1 MAIEITR
8 PGKYSL
14 IVSTPVM
21 PAAGTLGFADSYK
34 GLIDYDKLGA
44 LVTNPV
50 TIEPWNPASGT
61 RAIPLDAGI
70 LLHTGLPNPG
80 LRKVIG
86 RNRKLWAKLPIPVIL
101 HLVGISV
108 DHALQAGSML
118 DDVDEIAAVELGL
131 SDGIEL
137 SDALAMVEA
146 AAKMEKPLLV
156 RMPFYEC
163 YELAPPLAEAGADA
177 LVLTAAPRGTA
188 RDDHAG
194 RLVSGRIYGPLIKPL
209 VLRMVGRLRR
219 EIADEIPIIAC
230 GGIHSPQDARDYI
243 DAGAV
248 AVQVDTATWAQPKM
262 LERIARD
269 LGGWIATRHK
279 DALLD
284 EWNPDMGQTE
294 AIERRAAP
302 PEAGPDLRPGRK
314 R

>member
-21 PAAGTLGFADSYK
+21 PAAGTLGFADNFK
-34 GLIDYDKLGA
+34 GLIDYENLGA

-50 TIEPWNPASGT
+50 TIEPWNPVSGT
-61 RAIPLDAGI
+61 RMIPLDAGI

-80 LRKVIG
+80 LSKVIS
-86 RNRKLWAKLPIPVIL
+86 RYRKTWANLTIPVIL
-101 HLVGISV
+101 HLVGTNVRQIE
-108 DHALQAGSML
+108 QAGRML
-118 DDVDEIAAVELGL
+118 DEVDEVAAVELGL
-131 SDGIEL
+131 SDDLNEA
-137 SDALAMVEA
+137 DALDMVKA

-163 YELAPPLAEAGADA
+163 YQLALPVAEAGADA

-188 RDDHAG
+188 RDQLAG

-219 EIADEIPIIAC
+219 EIPQDIPIIGC

-243 DAGAV
+243 DAGAI

-262 LERIARD
+262 LERVARD

-284 EWNPDMGQTE
+284 EWNPDMGHTE
-294 AIERRAAP
+294 AMQRRASP
-302 PEAGPDLRPGRK
+302 PADNA
-314 R
+314 

>member
-34 GLIDYDKLGA
+34 TMIDYEKLGA

-50 TIEPWNPASGT
+50 TLDAWNPAAGT
-61 RAIPLDAGI
+61 RMIPLSAGI

-80 LRKVIG
+80 LSKVIG
-86 RNRKLWAKLPIPVIL
+86 RHRKTWAKLPIPVIL
-101 HLVGISV
+101 HLVGTSTRDVERASRLIDEV
-108 DHALQAGSML
+108 D
-118 DDVDEIAAVELGL
+118 DIAAVELGL
-131 SDGIEL
+131 SDDFAEAESL
-137 SDALAMVEA
+137 ALVHA

-156 RMPFYEC
+156 RLPFYEC
-163 YELAPPLAEAGADA
+163 AQIALPVAEAGADA

-188 RDDHAG
+188 RDTNSG
-194 RLVSGRIYGPLIKPL
+194 RLVSGRIYGPLIKPMI
-209 VLRMVGRLRR
+209 LRMVGRLRR
-219 EIADEIPIIAC
+219 EIPEEIPIIGS
-230 GGIHSPQDARDYI
+230 GGIHSPADARDYI

-284 EWNPDMGQTE
+284 EWNPDMGYTE
-294 AIERRAAP
+294 ALQRRAAQSSASAD
-302 PEAGPDLRPGRK
+302 ES
-314 R
+314 

>member
-21 PAAGTLGFADSYK
+21 PAAGTLGFADNFK
-34 GLIDYDKLGA
+34 GLIDYENLGA

-50 TIEPWNPASGT
+50 TIEPWNPVSGT
-61 RAIPLDAGI
+61 RMIPLDAGI

-80 LRKVIG
+80 LSKVIS
-86 RNRKLWAKLPIPVIL
+86 RYRKTWANLTIPVIL
-101 HLVGISV
+101 HLVGTNVRQIE
-108 DHALQAGSML
+108 QAGRML
-118 DDVDEIAAVELGL
+118 DEVDEVAAVELGL
-131 SDGIEL
+131 SDDLNEA
-137 SDALAMVEA
+137 DALDMVKA

-156 RMPFYEC
+156 RLPFYEC
-163 YELAPPLAEAGADA
+163 YQLALPVAEAGADA

-188 RDDHAG
+188 RDQLAG

-219 EIADEIPIIAC
+219 EIPQDIPIIGC

-243 DAGAV
+243 DAGAI

-262 LERIARD
+262 LERVARD

-284 EWNPDMGQTE
+284 EWNPDMGHTE
-294 AIERRAAP
+294 AMQRRASP
-302 PEAGPDLRPGRK
+302 PADNA
-314 R
+314 